1 MKKAKKKFKIGIG
14 VYFTI
19 IVCAELFIILGASI
33 AFSYLFPLIAK
44 DLDIPDWV
52 WILAFSIVV
61 GFACAIFVNKFVL
74 SKISTLSRSMSR
86 VAQGEFDLELTTD
99 SKIDE
104 IQEIYKSFNLMT
116 RELSATEILKTDFVS
131 NVSHEFKT
139 PIGAIEGYAMLLQ
152 DKSLTDTERERY
164 LEKILSNTGRLSDLV
179 GNILLLSKLENQSIG
194 SKRERYRLDEQ
205 IRKTLVMLEPKWSKK
220 ELELDADLESV
231 EYFGNEGLMFHV
243 FNNLIGNAI
252 KFDPRGGDLILRLR
266 EREGQIVFTVED
278 SGPGIDEESMRHI
291 FDKFYQSDSAHKS
304 EGNGLGLSL
313 VKRIM
318 DLEGGTVEAEN
329 RPDGGCQFKIIIN
342 KS

>member
-1 MKKAKKKFKIGIG
+1 MKNPNKKLKLRLS
-14 VYFTI
+14 VYFII
-19 IVCAELFIILGASI
+19 IVSAELFSILGASI
-33 AFSYLFPLIAK
+33 AFSYLFPLIA
-44 DLDIPDWV
+44 DDIVLPEWV
-52 WILAFSIVV
+52 LILAFSVVV
-61 GFACAIFVNKFVL
+61 GVACSIFVNKVVL
-74 SKISTLSRSMSR
+74 SKISNLSRSMSR
-86 VAQGEFDLELTTD
+86 VAQGEFDIELKTD

-116 RELSATEILKTDFVS
+116 RELSATEMLKSDFVS

-152 DKSLTDTERERY
+152 EKNLTDEEREGY

-179 GNILLLSKLENQSIG
+179 GNILLISKLENQSIG
-194 SKRERYRLDEQ
+194 EKREKYRLDEQ
-205 IRKTLVMLEPKWSKK
+205 IRKTLVMLEPKWSEK
-220 ELELDADLESV
+220 ELELDAELENV

-252 KFDPRGGDLILRLR
+252 KFDPRGGDLILRLQ
-266 EREGQIVFTVED
+266 ERDGYVIFTVED
-278 SGPGIDEESMRHI
+278 SGPGINEEHMSRI
-291 FDKFYQSDSAHKS
+291 FDKFYQGDSSHKG

-313 VKRIM
+313 VKRIV

-329 RPDGGCQFKIIIN
+329 RACGGCKFKVIIK